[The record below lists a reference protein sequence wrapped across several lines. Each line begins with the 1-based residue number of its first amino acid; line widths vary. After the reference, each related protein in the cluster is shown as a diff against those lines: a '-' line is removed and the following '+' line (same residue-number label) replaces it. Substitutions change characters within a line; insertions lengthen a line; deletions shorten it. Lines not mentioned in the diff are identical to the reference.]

1 MRLFWVGTTGL
12 PFSRRQADGK
22 RSSLTRDNDVRT
34 ISTHLW
40 CILMDHSEKQ
50 QQSPFPSSQRNRCGT
65 PGINDWGLFLSEREI
80 IDYSNTQSQTPLN
93 NNLRE
98 LFNLMNFIDPEGWNN
113 LEQLER
119 QYRQE
124 HLTKELLSELHLK
137 LKEYFL
143 RRTKEILKLPNKVF

>member
-1 MRLFWVGTTGL
+1 
-12 PFSRRQADGK
+12 
-22 RSSLTRDNDVRT
+22 
-34 ISTHLW
+34 
-40 CILMDHSEKQ
+40 
-50 QQSPFPSSQRNRCGT
+50 
-65 PGINDWGLFLSEREI
+65 
-80 IDYSNTQSQTPLN
+80 
-93 NNLRE
+93 
-98 LFNLMNFIDPEGWNN
+98 MNFIDPEGWNN